1 MKPTIVI
8 GSDHAGFMMKAFIVK
23 KLREEGFLV
32 EDLGTDSEE
41 SVSFAE
47 IARPVATAVAASEQK
62 RGILICGTGI
72 GMSIMANKV
81 KGIRAALVHDLFSAK
96 ATREHNDSNILCM
109 GARIISEAMGWEI
122 AHTWLHTEFLGG
134 KYQQRLQFITDYEN
148 ENKQ

>member
-1 MKPTIVI
+1 
-8 GSDHAGFMMKAFIVK
+8 
-23 KLREEGFLV
+23 
-32 EDLGTDSEE
+32 
-41 SVSFAE
+41 
-47 IARPVATAVAASEQK
+47 
-62 RGILICGTGI
+62 
-72 GMSIMANKV
+72 MSIMANKV
-81 KGIRAALVHDLFSAK
+81 KGIRAGLVHDLFSAK

>member
-1 MKPTIVI
+1 M
-8 GSDHAGFMMKAFIVK
+8 
-23 KLREEGFLV
+23 
-32 EDLGTDSEE
+32 
-41 SVSFAE
+41 SFAE
-47 IARPVATAVAASEQK
+47 IARPVATAVAASGEK
-62 RGILICGTGI
+62 CGILICGTGI